1 MKRKK
6 LSTSD
11 LLKRQRESGGF
22 GLYGHEVRTPMFW
35 CGRSEDPYLAARFV
49 DECAIEVANRLK
61 FDEQNFFDFMNS
73 KLGRLV
79 GDEIARHA
87 DRGPLMLKTIVEE
100 YMRRFSRASE

>member
-11 LLKRQRESGGF
+11 LLQRQRESEGF
-22 GLYGHEVRTPMFW
+22 GLYGHEVRAPMFW

-61 FDEQNFFDFMNS
+61 LDEQTLFDFMNS
-73 KLGRLV
+73 KLGRWA
-79 GDEIARHA
+79 GDEIASHA

-100 YMRRFSRASE
+100 YMKKFSTPK